1 MTLARVKAAVERAAG
16 AALPVRLWE
25 KLFRYA
31 LRSAHRSGDQFL
43 TYHAR
48 PKRAGDVGVWSDRR
62 PDLPP
67 VAVVLQGPLL
77 LVNDFTVETVCLYR
91 RTFVGCPLI
100 VSTWEGEDA
109 AAVARLRD
117 AGAEVLLNRKPNFA
131 GFKNTNLQLVSSLAG
146 VRRAQELGAKFV
158 LKTRT
163 DQRMYAP
170 NVPAFLVGVWKS
182 FPAAPGFRQRGRLIG
197 TSLGSHKYIMYQFS
211 DMNVFGHVEDVIAY
225 WSCPHTK
232 TVGLPPD
239 HKKVVSEVAR
249 THPPEQHI
257 LGSYLCSIGVPID
270 WSLTAYWQSLANH
283 LAIVDRAALDLVWFK
298 LSETLEYPRPRYAGI
313 EALHELTFAEWLNL
327 RVGRLNKDALPHHEL
342 SQKLS
347 GGSLIPTPQW

>member
-1 MTLARVKAAVERAAG
+1 MTLARVKAAIERTAG
-16 AALPVRLWE
+16 AALPVRFWE

-31 LRSAHRSGDQFL
+31 LRRAHRGGDQFP

-48 PKRAGDVGVWSDRR
+48 PKRADGVGVWSDRR
-62 PDLPP
+62 PDLPT

-77 LVNDFTVETVCLYR
+77 LVNDFTVETVRLYR
-91 RTFVGCPLI
+91 RTFAGCPLI

-117 AGAEVLLNRKPNFA
+117 AGAEVLLNRKPSFA

-146 VRRAQELGAKFV
+146 VRRAQELGAEFV

-170 NVPAFLVGVWKS
+170 NVPAFLVATWTA
-182 FPAAPGFRQRGRLIG
+182 FPAAPGYRQRGRLIG
-197 TSLGSHKYIMYQFS
+197 SSLGSHKYIMYQFS
-211 DMNVFGHVEDVIAY
+211 DMNVFGHVADVLEY

-232 TVGLPPD
+232 TAGLPPD
-239 HKKVVSEVAR
+239 HKNVLSEVAR
-249 THPPEQHI
+249 ANPPEQHI
-257 LGSYLCSIGVPID
+257 VGSYLRSIGKPIE
-270 WSLTAYWQSLANH
+270 WSLPAYWQSLADH
-283 LAIVDRAALDLVWFK
+283 FAIVDRAALDLVWFK
-298 LSETLEYPRPRYAGI
+298 ISETHEHPRPRYAGI

-327 RVGRLNKDALPHHEL
+327 CVGLSGKDAVPHHEM
-342 SQKLS
+342 SQSLS
-347 GGSLIPTPQW
+347 GGSLISAPQR